1 MDNAE
6 KIARLEDIQTKIEEQ
21 VYEARGLLEGTGITL
36 QRAERYWIAQILTAL
51 DNDDEYV
58 GGSMFSLQDSINEL
72 KGEDDA
78 DSE

>member
-6 KIARLEDIQTKIEEQ
+6 KIARLEDIQTKISEH
-21 VYEARGLLEGTGITL
+21 VYEARSLLEGTGITL

-58 GGSMFSLQDSINEL
+58 GGSMFTLQDSIIEL
-72 KGEDDA
+72 KGEND
-78 DSE
+78 EE